1 MVALNLRKKL
11 NIEDEAICLA
21 FRVPRFIMLV
31 MIRWLMN
38 VRPTTMFPEWSS
50 VEDKFSLGLDLKERL
65 GKH

>member
-11 NIEDEAICLA
+11 NIENEPICLTL
-21 FRVPRFIMLV
+21 RVPSFIMLV

-38 VRPTTMFPEWSS
+38 VKTTTMFPEWSS